1 MLLTGSAAPHP
12 PPPPL
17 RPDGAVTV
25 FIAGDSI
32 AAAYAAEEWP
42 RAGWGQALG
51 LFLAEDVRV
60 RDEAWPGASSRTFV
74 EDGRL
79 DRILAAVEPGDY
91 LVVSFG
97 HNDQM
102 PDERHTD
109 PETGYRD
116 QLRLFVERARD
127 AGAVPVLVTPVERR
141 RFDTAGRARASL
153 GAYPAAMAEVARADR
168 DSSGRPARDEPAAVG
183 RAGAGRHPR
192 GVPVAGSRRR
202 ALLPRRGAGRHPL
215 PGRRRRGAGQAGR
228 PRPAAAATARR
239 PATSTTSATRTAP
252 PTSRGRPSGPRRASR
267 RRRGSSGGATRR
279 RPVACLPRVAVTAQ
293 VG

>member
-1 MLLTGSAAPHP
+1 MTGRRVAAMVAVGALVLLTGSAAPHP

-91 LVVSFG
+91 LVISFG

-153 GAYPAAMAEVARADR
+153 GAYPAAMAEVARETGTPLVDLHAMSLRRWDALGPAGTREEFLWLAPGVAPSYPDGVQDGTHFQAAGAVALARLVARDLQRQRLLAPGDVQHLRDAYGAADLAWPAV
-168 DSSGRPARDEPAAVG
+168 RPA
-183 RAGAGRHPR
+183 
-192 GVPVAGSRRR
+192 
-202 ALLPRRGAGRHPL
+202 
-215 PGRRRRGAGQAGR
+215 PG
-228 PRPAAAATARR
+228 
-239 PATSTTSATRTAP
+239 
-252 PTSRGRPSGPRRASR
+252 
-267 RRRGSSGGATRR
+267 
-279 RPVACLPRVAVTAQ
+279 
-293 VG
+293 

>member
-1 MLLTGSAAPHP
+1 MTGRRVAAMVAVGALVLLTGSAAPHP

-91 LVVSFG
+91 LVISFG

-141 RFDTAGRARASL
+141 RFDTTGRARASL
-153 GAYPAAMAEVARADR
+153 GAYPAAMAEVARETGTPLVDLHAMSLRRWDALGPAGTREEFLWLAPGVAPSYPDGVQDGTHFQAAGAVALARLVARDLQRQRLLAPGDVQHLRDAYGAADLAWPAV
-168 DSSGRPARDEPAAVG
+168 RPA
-183 RAGAGRHPR
+183 
-192 GVPVAGSRRR
+192 
-202 ALLPRRGAGRHPL
+202 
-215 PGRRRRGAGQAGR
+215 PG
-228 PRPAAAATARR
+228 
-239 PATSTTSATRTAP
+239 
-252 PTSRGRPSGPRRASR
+252 
-267 RRRGSSGGATRR
+267 
-279 RPVACLPRVAVTAQ
+279 
-293 VG
+293 

>member
-1 MLLTGSAAPHP
+1 MTARRVAATVAVVALVLLTGSAAPHP

-60 RDEAWPGASSRTFV
+60 RDEAWPGASTRTFV

-109 PETGYRD
+109 PDTGYRD

-141 RFDTAGRARASL
+141 RFD
-153 GAYPAAMAEVARADR
+153 DR
-168 DSSGRPARDEPAAVG
+168 RSGPC
-183 RAGAGRHPR
+183 
-192 GVPVAGSRRR
+192 
-202 ALLPRRGAGRHPL
+202 L
-215 PGRRRRGAGQAGR
+215 
-228 PRPAAAATARR
+228 ARR
-239 PATSTTSATRTAP
+239 
-252 PTSRGRPSGPRRASR
+252 
-267 RRRGSSGGATRR
+267 ATRR
-279 RPVACLPRVAVTAQ
+279 RWRRSREQTGTPLVDLHAMSLRRWDALGPAGTREEFLWLAPGVAPSYPDGVQDGTHFQAAGAVALARLVARDLQ
-293 VG
+293 RQRLLAPGDVQHLRDAYGASDLAWPAVRPAPG

>member
-1 MLLTGSAAPHP
+1 MTGRRVAAMVAVGALVLLTGSAAPHP

-60 RDEAWPGASSRTFV
+60 RDEAWPGASTRTFV

-109 PETGYRD
+109 PEAGYRD

-153 GAYPAAMAEVARADR
+153 GAYPAAMAEVARQTGTPLVDLHAMSLRRWDALGPAGTREEFLWLAPGVAPSYPDGVQDGTHFQAAGAVALARLVARDLQRQRLLAPGDVQHLRDAYGAADLTWPAV
-168 DSSGRPARDEPAAVG
+168 RPA
-183 RAGAGRHPR
+183 
-192 GVPVAGSRRR
+192 
-202 ALLPRRGAGRHPL
+202 
-215 PGRRRRGAGQAGR
+215 PG
-228 PRPAAAATARR
+228 
-239 PATSTTSATRTAP
+239 
-252 PTSRGRPSGPRRASR
+252 
-267 RRRGSSGGATRR
+267 
-279 RPVACLPRVAVTAQ
+279 
-293 VG
+293 